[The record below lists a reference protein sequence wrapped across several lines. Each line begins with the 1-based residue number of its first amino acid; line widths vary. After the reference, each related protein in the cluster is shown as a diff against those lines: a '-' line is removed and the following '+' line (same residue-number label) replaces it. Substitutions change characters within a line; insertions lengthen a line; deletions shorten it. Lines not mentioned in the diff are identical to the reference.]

1 MKNYLNG
8 LNGMIVSGANNRA
21 GRKAM
26 REIQEANEARR
37 GIIYYRPSQIEA
49 FFDESVPIESL
60 IVSGGSNN
68 LRIRSVTRAIECAF
82 LQGYSILV
90 IHAGNI
96 ELEQCLVNYFGS
108 SLMCIINRNNAI
120 YDPFYRATNDEISRL
135 VLSSS
140 QRKHRISSSGRYYL
154 NGISDYIRC
163 NHKLPRCYMFVK
175 CPHQTL
181 IDRVNS
187 AENKGIISP
196 SEARNVVSQIT
207 QGQADRGSIES
218 FFHDLSIQ
226 GGAVLS
232 SKNNAAY
239 ATNLVNESN
248 NHRILSVDVQ
258 SNSNSILMNLL
269 VHETESIVSQGK
281 KMMIIIDGINVHASE
296 ALMNYV
302 NHNGGGT
309 SAVIS
314 SEDVYSEF
322 GGIDNEFFSF
332 VGKCSKLIISKHSS
346 AYSSQKVS
354 DAIGSYD
361 KQEISDSISR
371 NVNYY
376 GRWGVGSSQ
385 TLNVSTKREN
395 RVKSEEIQRMNNDE
409 VVILDKNTG
418 ELSFSP
424 IV

>member
-175 CPHQTL
+175 
-181 IDRVNS
+181 
-187 AENKGIISP
+187 
-196 SEARNVVSQIT
+196 
-207 QGQADRGSIES
+207 
-218 FFHDLSIQ
+218 
-226 GGAVLS
+226 
-232 SKNNAAY
+232 
-239 ATNLVNESN
+239 
-248 NHRILSVDVQ
+248 
-258 SNSNSILMNLL
+258 
-269 VHETESIVSQGK
+269 
-281 KMMIIIDGINVHASE
+281 
-296 ALMNYV
+296 
-302 NHNGGGT
+302 
-309 SAVIS
+309 
-314 SEDVYSEF
+314 
-322 GGIDNEFFSF
+322 
-332 VGKCSKLIISKHSS
+332 
-346 AYSSQKVS
+346 
-354 DAIGSYD
+354 
-361 KQEISDSISR
+361 
-371 NVNYY
+371 
-376 GRWGVGSSQ
+376 
-385 TLNVSTKREN
+385 
-395 RVKSEEIQRMNNDE
+395 
-409 VVILDKNTG
+409 
-418 ELSFSP
+418 
-424 IV
+424 